1 MNAFGSNEILM
12 CGLLGGLIGFLI
24 FSSYCRR
31 KGLKTQSDMLK
42 VGMDNTAAV
51 EQNTAAM
58 REHSELLR
66 EYLKMQKPEE
76 K

>member
-1 MNAFGSNEILM
+1 LNALGSNEILM
-12 CGLLGGLIGFLI
+12 CGLLGGLIGFLLY
-24 FSSYCRR
+24 SSYCRR
-31 KGLKTQSDMLK
+31 KGLKTQGDMLK

-66 EYLKMQKPEE
+66 EYLKMQKPDT